1 MNSYKAA
8 WYAQQ
13 QVGMQERPPA
23 RQQARRESRAQ
34 NGVVPRKQQNWA
46 VRQMGQDLALG
57 ALHAASR
64 QAAQSQIAGRLGV
77 ALRVGGRIGVRA
89 VPILG
94 TALLLYDLYQ
104 VYGHISD

>member
-13 QVGMQERPPA
+13 QVSMQELPAA
-23 RQQARRESRAQ
+23 RQQEGLRQRSQKGAVTRS
-34 NGVVPRKQQNWA
+34 NKNWA
-46 VRQMGQDLALG
+46 VQQMGQDLALG
-57 ALHAASR
+57 ALHAMSR

-89 VPILG
+89 VPVLG